1 MHKVVR
7 TVGLAASRISVAAA
21 VVVMVIVLVGAVILY
36 TRYHERRLNE
46 GAVDAPAAPSVAWGE
61 EAPPRTGRFEASLS
75 FTDLAVS
82 HELVQDIVWDDG
94 WFFQDSDTYDPE
106 LARAC
111 SVIAALAYSE
121 SGYYQQGSSQP
132 AYMEQALAELG
143 FTDVST
149 DSYRYRSEVVDE
161 ALSLVTDE
169 SDGAAYAVATKRIEP
184 DSGSVQVGAAAAAG
198 SGAAGAESASGD
210 SPASLSGVAAS
221 SEAAADGSA
230 AETRAKTLVLVSIRG
245 SYGSEWLSNLAV
257 LGEDGSRGAADSA
270 ASGASSS
277 SVDTAPSD
285 DGHPG
290 YTEAAREVR
299 EAVDARIRSAHA
311 AGDDVEVLLV
321 GHSRGGAIANLV
333 AASALDDLAA
343 VQDGSAPQSLP
354 SLRAGDRVRAYTFA
368 SPGTTTA
375 SDAGDARY
383 GGIFNI
389 VNPADIM
396 VSLPPSSWGYER
408 YGRDMEL
415 PSVHDADFGAR
426 FDAMDAAFESM
437 MGIPCIYNPDNELSI
452 DAALGELSGQ
462 VGSAEELKTPAGV
475 IALLSACMARIDP
488 VAVLQG
494 HYPSV
499 YIAWMIS
506 LETETAWA

>member
-7 TVGLAASRISVAAA
+7 TVGFAAGRISVAAA
-21 VVVMVIVLVGAVILY
+21 VVVMIIVLVGAVILY

-46 GAVDAPAAPSVAWGE
+46 GAVDTPAAPSVAWGE

-169 SDGAAYAVATKRIEP
+169 SDGAAYAVATKRIRP
-184 DSGSVQVGAAAAAG
+184 DSDSAQVGAAAAAG
-198 SGAAGAESASGD
+198 SDGVGAESASADSSAPSEVGD
-210 SPASLSGVAAS
+210 SSKT
-221 SEAAADGSA
+221 AADGSA
-230 AETRAKTLVLVSIRG
+230 AEARAKTLVLVSIRG

-257 LGEDGSRGAADSA
+257 LGEDGSRSAADST
-270 ASGASSS
+270 ASGDASSS

-290 YTEAAREVR
+290 YTEAARELR

-311 AGDDVEVLLV
+311 AGDDVEILLV

-375 SDAGDARY
+375 SDARDARY
-383 GGIFNI
+383 GSIFNI

-396 VSLPPSSWGYER
+396 VSLPPSSWGYAR

-426 FDAMDAAFESM
+426 FDAMDVAFESM

-452 DAALGELSGQ
+452 DAALGDLSGQ

-499 YIAWMIS
+499 YIAWMTS
-506 LETETAWA
+506 LETETAWV